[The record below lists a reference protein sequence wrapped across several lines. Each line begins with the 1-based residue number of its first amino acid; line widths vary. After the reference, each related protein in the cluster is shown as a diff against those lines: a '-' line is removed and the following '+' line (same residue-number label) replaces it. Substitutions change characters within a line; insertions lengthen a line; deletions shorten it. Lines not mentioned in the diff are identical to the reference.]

1 MDRLSLTP
9 TTSAAHELNLAQPFT
24 GQPTGLWLLRFG
36 HFSLLLDRRA
46 WLASLLLLLA
56 TVVLV
61 GLSLGSGTVKI
72 APFDALAALF
82 NQGETKNIFIV
93 RDLRLTRVLAGGM
106 AGAALGMAGCL
117 LQTLSRNRLANPDT
131 IGIDNAATAFAVASV
146 VGVSTT
152 LAPSGM
158 ALIGAITMLSLTFA
172 LSGGAGTRGYRFLI
186 TGLGLGAICGA
197 ATNLMLAR
205 APIDAANDAFPW
217 TIGSLN
223 DRSGITV
230 SLLAWGVVILLPLAA
245 IVGKRLNLVRL
256 PDAVAQSLG
265 VRVNRLRF
273 FTILL
278 AGSLTGLAVAVAG
291 PVGMIGLAAPELGRR
306 LAGPRTVPIVPSALA
321 GACFT
326 MLADL
331 LGRTLFSPTE
341 IPVGIVTALVGGPYL
356 LWFLLRTP
364 RGKQL

>member
-1 MDRLSLTP
+1 MDRLSMTS
-9 TTSAAHELNLAQPFT
+9 TTSASSDLLAPATFN
-24 GQPTGLWLLRFG
+24 GRPAGLWLLRFG
-36 HFSLLLDRRA
+36 RFSLLLDRRA

-56 TVVLV
+56 TIVLI

-82 NQGETKNIFIV
+82 NQGETKTIFIV
-93 RDLRLTRVLAGGM
+93 RDLRLTRVLGGGM

-152 LAPSGM
+152 LAPSAM
-158 ALIGAITMLSLTFA
+158 ALTGAITMLSLTFA

-205 APIDAANDAFPW
+205 APIDAANTAFPW
-217 TIGSLN
+217 TVGSLN
-223 DRSGITV
+223 NRSGVVVT
-230 SLLAWGVVILLPLAA
+230 LLAWGVVVMLPLAT

-273 FTILL
+273 FTIVL

-306 LAGPRTVPIVPSALA
+306 LAGPRTVPIIPAALA